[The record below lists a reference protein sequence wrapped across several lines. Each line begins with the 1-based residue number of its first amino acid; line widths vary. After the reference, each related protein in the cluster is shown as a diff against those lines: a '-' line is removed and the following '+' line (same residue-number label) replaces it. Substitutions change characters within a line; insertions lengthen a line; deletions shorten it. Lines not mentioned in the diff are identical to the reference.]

1 MCAIWRNFLRSKNAG
16 AFLGSQKIRHLR
28 AALSDYKSIENNMK
42 KIFLVLVFLSANALA
57 QEKEFLIQ
65 IKDHEFKPTIITVPA
80 NQKFKLIVENL
91 DKTLEEFESVELRK
105 EKLVGA
111 GKKIIIPIEALKP
124 GEYRFFGD
132 FHQKTAQG
140 KIIAK

>member
-1 MCAIWRNFLRSKNAG
+1 MKKLLIAIVSS
-16 AFLGSQKIRHLR
+16 AFIFNGSQVI
-28 AALSDYKSIENNMK
+28 
-42 KIFLVLVFLSANALA
+42 A

-65 IKDHEFKPTIITVPA
+65 IKDHKFEPSEIEVVA
-80 NQKFKLIVENL
+80 NQDFKLIIENT
-91 DKTLEEFESVELRK
+91 DKTLEEFESVELKK

-111 GKKIIIPIEALKP
+111 GKKITIPVNALKP
-124 GEYRFFGD
+124 GEYKFFGD